1 MMLSLG
7 LLAWTS
13 IFPLAAAQFQ
23 CSLPAGDICAYENA
37 TTYQATGAPN
47 CTTSGVQKF
56 VNKLAGNRTR
66 LTVAYAF
73 YIDNNA
79 TLDEFTDYV
88 NASTFTPI
96 DSSTPVCAFRVDGKN
111 AEGASWGLGALLPTH
126 FNGSLMM
133 AAPDVGI
140 SWGVASAGLRY
151 AFATFASNSG
161 HDEPDHLSGWE
172 THNGLIDWS
181 HRALHLS
188 TVTAKAIVK
197 AWYEVETKYSYIT
210 GCSGGGRQ
218 VLKSI
223 QTYPD
228 DYDGAMAGAPTWWLT
243 HQEFYNSRQTTLG
256 DSNDA
261 NSSIPSS
268 LYSVIEEEVI
278 RQCDSQDGLT
288 DRVVSNP
295 QGCFFNAAALA
306 CNSTQTSD
314 CLTPPQIETLHK
326 MYSEWTSFDSDLI
339 YPGAWLGSE
348 STWDISF
355 DSDLPLGSWYI
366 KNVLG
371 FKNFTSKDLTYEL
384 IEEADSLN
392 PAQGN
397 ADNFDLS
404 PFFEKG
410 GKLFHW
416 HGMSDSIVSPGS
428 SVYYHNQ
435 AEYIAQEKGIN
446 MTDSYLLY
454 LIPGLE
460 HCTGTSDCMEALWYL
475 AGPYQAGNFFN
486 FTPANVVDNYPH
498 DSFLALISWVEGGHA
513 PAYMVTSNFENNTDP
528 TTLLHNRKI
537 CP

>member
-13 IFPLAAAQFQ
+13 IFSLASAQSQ
-23 CSLPAGDICAYENA
+23 CSLPAGDVCAFENA
-37 TTYQATGAPN
+37 TTYEATGAPN

-56 VNKLAGNRTR
+56 VNKLAGNETR

-73 YIDNNA
+73 YINNNA
-79 TLDEFTDYV
+79 TLNEFTDYV
-88 NASTFTPI
+88 NASTFTPTN
-96 DSSTPVCAFRVDGKN
+96 SGTPVCAFRVDGKN
-111 AEGASWGLGALLPTH
+111 KEGASWGLGALLPAH
-126 FNGSLMM
+126 FNRSLMM

-161 HDEPDHLSGWE
+161 QHEPDHVSGWE
-172 THNGLIDWS
+172 TQNGLTAWS
-181 HRALHLS
+181 HRALQLS
-188 TVTAKAIVK
+188 TITAKAIVK
-197 AWYEVETKYSYIT
+197 AWYGVETKYSYIN
-210 GCSGGGRQ
+210 GCSGGRRQ

-243 HQEFYNSRQTTLG
+243 HQEFYNNRQTTLG
-256 DSNDA
+256 GSSNV

-268 LYSVIEEEVI
+268 LYPVIEGEVI
-278 RQCDSQDGLT
+278 RQCDPQDGLT

-314 CLTPPQIETLHK
+314 CLTPHSAKDPSK
-326 MYSEWTSFDSDLI
+326 D
-339 YPGAWLGSE
+339 
-348 STWDISF
+348 
-355 DSDLPLGSWYI
+355 
-366 KNVLG
+366 NVLG
-371 FKNFTSKDLTYEL
+371 LKNFTSKDLTYKL
-384 IEEADSLN
+384 IKEAESLN

-397 ADNFDLS
+397 ADEFDLS

-416 HGMSDSIVSPGS
+416 HGMSDSIVSPGP

-435 AEYIAQEKGIN
+435 TEHIAQEKGIN

-460 HCTGTSDCMEALWYL
+460 HCTGTSDCVEALWYL

-486 FTPANVVDNYPH
+486 FTPANVVENYPH
-498 DSFLALISWVEGGHA
+498 DFFLALMSWVEGGHA
-513 PAYMVTSNFENNTDP
+513 PSYMVTTNFENNTDP
-528 TTLLHNRKI
+528 TRLLHNRKI